1 MKRYALIGHPLG
13 HSLSPEIH
21 RRLFALEGLDADY
34 ALLDI
39 PPEELASRADTL
51 RELAAF
57 NVTIPHK
64 RAVIP
69 LLDSLGDAARLFGAV
84 NAVHNADGRLVG
96 DNTDCGGFL
105 RALGA
110 HGVAIAR
117 DICVLGAGGVG
128 RMFALECA
136 RQGARVTVAVRES
149 GRERA
154 SELAREA
161 QEKLGAELSVRG
173 IDALDGRFSLLINGT
188 PVGMYPNTDACP
200 VPPALLDGVDTV
212 FDCVYNPS
220 ETLLLR
226 HARERGVKAVG
237 GMEMLVWQAAIAH
250 EIWHGTR
257 FSDRAVGRIV
267 EEMAAYLLLKE
278 QTP

>member
-1 MKRYALIGHPLG
+1 M
-13 HSLSPEIH
+13 
-21 RRLFALEGLDADY
+21 
-34 ALLDI
+34 
-39 PPEELASRADTL
+39 
-51 RELAAF
+51 
-57 NVTIPHK
+57 
-64 RAVIP
+64 
-69 LLDSLGDAARLFGAV
+69 
-84 NAVHNADGRLVG
+84 
-96 DNTDCGGFL
+96 
-105 RALGA
+105 
-110 HGVAIAR
+110 
-117 DICVLGAGGVG
+117 
-128 RMFALECA
+128 
-136 RQGARVTVAVRES
+136 
-149 GRERA
+149 
-154 SELAREA
+154 
-161 QEKLGAELSVRG
+161 RG

>member
-1 MKRYALIGHPLG
+1 M
-13 HSLSPEIH
+13 
-21 RRLFALEGLDADY
+21 
-34 ALLDI
+34 
-39 PPEELASRADTL
+39 
-51 RELAAF
+51 
-57 NVTIPHK
+57 
-64 RAVIP
+64 
-69 LLDSLGDAARLFGAV
+69 
-84 NAVHNADGRLVG
+84 
-96 DNTDCGGFL
+96 
-105 RALGA
+105 
-110 HGVAIAR
+110 
-117 DICVLGAGGVG
+117 LGAGGVG

>member
-1 MKRYALIGHPLG
+1 MREQDPVFYDALFRQKRKGGKWRVMP
-13 HSLSPEIH
+13 SPV
-21 RRLFALEGLDADY
+21 LEGPVADTH
-34 ALLDI
+34 AHLQMLAD
-39 PPEELASRADTL
+39 PACELARA
-51 RELAAF
+51 
-57 NVTIPHK
+57 
-64 RAVIP
+64 
-69 LLDSLGDAARLFGAV
+69 
-84 NAVHNADGRLVG
+84 
-96 DNTDCGGFL
+96 
-105 RALGA
+105 GA
-110 HGVAIAR
+110 HGVAFAGV
-117 DICVLGAGGVG
+117 ICVLGAGGVG
-128 RMFALECA
+128 RMFALACA

-149 GRERA
+149 GREKA
-154 SELAREA
+154 SELLREA
-161 QEKLGAELSVRG
+161 REKLGAELSVRG

>member
-1 MKRYALIGHPLG
+1 MKRYALIGHPLS

-21 RRLFALEGLDADY
+21 RRLFALEGIDAEY
-34 ALLDI
+34 ELLDI
-39 PPEELASRADTL
+39 PPEELAARADTL

-69 LLDSLGDAARLFGAV
+69 MLDSLGESARLFGAV
-84 NAVHNADGRLVG
+84 NAVHHADGRLVG

-110 HGVAIAR
+110 HGVAIR
-117 DICVLGAGGVG
+117 GGVCVLGAGGVG
-128 RMFALECA
+128 RMFVLECA
-136 RQGARVTVAVRES
+136 RQGAQVSVAVRES
-149 GRERA
+149 GREKA
-154 SELAREA
+154 AVLAREA
-161 QEKLGAELSVRG
+161 REKLGAEIRVCD
-173 IDALDGRFSLLINGT
+173 IAALDGRFSLLINGT

-200 VPPALLDGVDTV
+200 APPAFLDGVDAV
-212 FDCVYNPS
+212 FDCIYNPS

-226 HARERGVKAVG
+226 HARERGKKTVG
-237 GMEMLVWQAAIAH
+237 GMDMLVWQAAIAH

-257 FSDRAVGRIV
+257 FSDRAVGRII
-267 EEMAAYLLLKE
+267 EEMTAYLLLKE
-278 QTP
+278 QTT